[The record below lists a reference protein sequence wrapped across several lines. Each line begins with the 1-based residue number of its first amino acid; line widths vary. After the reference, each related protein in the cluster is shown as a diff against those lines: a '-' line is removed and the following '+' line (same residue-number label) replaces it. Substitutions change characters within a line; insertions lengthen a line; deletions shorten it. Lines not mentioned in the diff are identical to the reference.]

1 MYRKYKHLTE
11 EERDMI
17 AVLKAKGIPLSGIGQ
32 KIGRHK
38 STIFRELYRNAPPIP
53 KGYYLSHKAQ
63 ERAKNRWADT
73 HKRERL
79 KNQEVR
85 KYVEIG
91 LRKGWSP
98 EIIAGRLSIDRSGNS
113 ISHEA
118 IYQYIYEERKEL
130 IGYLVRRHKK
140 RMKRG
145 HSRKHQKSHIPNR
158 VSISERP
165 DVVDKRERIGDW
177 ESDSMVS
184 GQSKVAV
191 NVLADR
197 KSRVTLIN
205 LLSQKTASETKW
217 AIIQSLIKY
226 PAYTITYDNG
236 SENTEHEGINK
247 VLDITSYFC
256 RPYHSWE
263 KGTVENTIGLIRRW
277 LPKKTDLAQ
286 VSKVKIME
294 IESWLNNRPRKC
306 LSYKTPLE
314 VFEETLTVA
323 EQERSVALAG

>member
-1 MYRKYKHLTE
+1 MYGKYKHLTE

-17 AVLKAKGIPLSGIGQ
+17 AVFRAKGISFSGIAQ

-38 STIFRELYRNAPPIP
+38 STICRELNRNAPSVH

-63 ERAKNRWADT
+63 ERADNRWAIT

-79 KNQEVR
+79 KSREVR
-85 KYVEIG
+85 KYVEDR
-91 LRKGWSP
+91 LKKGWSP
-98 EIIAGRLSIDRSGNS
+98 EIIAGRISIDKTGES

-118 IYQYIYEERKEL
+118 IYQYIYEEKKEL
-130 IGYLVRRHKK
+130 IAYLVRRHRK
-140 RMKRG
+140 RMEKG

-165 DVVDKRERIGDW
+165 EVVNKRKRIGDW
-177 ESDSMVS
+177 ENDLMVS
-184 GQSKVAV
+184 RQSTSVL

-197 KSRVTLIN
+197 KSRYALITK
-205 LLSQKTASETKW
+205 LAQKTAEVTKW
-217 AIIQSLIKY
+217 SVIRALIKY
-226 PAYTITYDNG
+226 PAQTITYDNG
-236 SENTEHEGINK
+236 SENTKHEEINK
-247 VLDITSYFC
+247 ILDIKSYFC
-256 RPYHSWE
+256 NPYHSWE

-286 VSKVKIME
+286 ISETEIMKIQK
-294 IESWLNNRPRKC
+294 WLNNRPRKC

-314 VFEETLTVA
+314 VFVLTGGFA
-323 EQERSVALAG
+323 QKERSVALAG

>member
-1 MYRKYKHLTE
+1 MHGKYKHLTE
-11 EERDMI
+11 DERDMI
-17 AVLKAKGIPLSGIGQ
+17 AVLKAKGISLSDIAQ

-38 STIFRELYRNAPPIP
+38 STIFRELNRNAPPIY
-53 KGYYLSHKAQ
+53 KGYYLIHKPCQ
-63 ERAKNRWADT
+63 GKNRWADT

-85 KYVEIG
+85 KYVEVG

-184 GQSKVAV
+184 GQSKVAM

-197 KSRVTLIN
+197 KSRVTLLN
-205 LLSQKTASETKW
+205 LLSQKTSVETKW

-236 SENTEHEGINK
+236 SENTEHEEINK

-286 VSKVKIME
+286 VSKAKIME

-306 LSYKTPLE
+306 LNYKTPLE
-314 VFEETLTVA
+314 IFEETLTVA
-323 EQERSVALAG
+323 E